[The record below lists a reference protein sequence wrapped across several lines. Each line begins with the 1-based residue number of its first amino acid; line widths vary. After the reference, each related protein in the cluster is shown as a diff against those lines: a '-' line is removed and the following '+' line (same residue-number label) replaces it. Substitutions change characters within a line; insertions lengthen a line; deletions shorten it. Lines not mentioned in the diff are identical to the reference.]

1 MVFRQHV
8 NCSVD
13 LISCFHVDFFGSRH
27 CLQIEFISSLSF
39 PIPGI
44 SVPWTHCKLI
54 SSSIQAFCWK
64 YTSTLLSYFSFSSV
78 ATRPFP
84 LKIRAGFTFCSP
96 SAPIQSFR
104 VACRLSKPEDGCDTH
119 TSLAPNVSQV
129 LSCSFTNGTGTYLV
143 DIVCIFR
150 YPSSILWVNCIGLV
164 ASPLCFQG
172 FPQIPV
178 EFLDRIPAIIC
189 LDFFLVGPSPQYYGV
204 SFLESLEPLAAFF
217 KFCSF
222 FCAIECFDFR
232 FHFFLTKV
240 WTLCFLL
247 ADSAGKGLEAR
258 GYLSVRRDLFP
269 AILLLCLFFVMVR
282 VSSARVRVSSARI
295 LLLFFS
301 HLGTSD
307 LLTPCC
313 FATVFY
319 LLVDD
324 FSESKRSSVFF
335 MKSTV

>member
-1 MVFRQHV
+1 M
-8 NCSVD
+8 
-13 LISCFHVDFFGSRH
+13 
-27 CLQIEFISSLSF
+27 
-39 PIPGI
+39 
-44 SVPWTHCKLI
+44 
-54 SSSIQAFCWK
+54 
-64 YTSTLLSYFSFSSV
+64 

-96 SAPIQSFR
+96 SAPIQSCR

-143 DIVCIFR
+143 DIVSIFR

-164 ASPLCFQG
+164 SSPLCFQG

-189 LDFFLVGPSPQYYGV
+189 PDVFLVGPSPQYYVV
-204 SFLESLEPLAAFF
+204 SFLESLEPVSASF

-222 FCAIECFDFR
+222 FCAIASSIFDF
-232 FHFFLTKV
+232 FFLNQGLD
-240 WTLCFLL
+240 TLLL
-247 ADSAGKGLEAR
+247 AVLRSLNSASKILEVR
-258 GYLSVRRDLFP
+258 GYLSVRWNLFL
-269 AILLLCLFFVMVR
+269 AILLLCLIGPAPPVFFFALLR
-282 VSSARVRVSSARI
+282 VSSARS

-301 HLGTSD
+301 DSITSD

-313 FATVFY
+313 FAAVLY

-324 FSESKRSSVFF
+324 FSESKRSVF
-335 MKSTV
+335 SL

>member
-1 MVFRQHV
+1 MYQNHG
-8 NCSVD
+8 
-13 LISCFHVDFFGSRH
+13 IIEFGSWH
-27 CLQIEFISSLSF
+27 CLQLELFSSLSF
-39 PIPGI
+39 PIPGM
-44 SVPWTHCKLI
+44 CALDCMLI
-54 SSSIQAFCWK
+54 YSSIQAFCWK

-84 LKIRAGFTFCSP
+84 LKIRAGFTFCSL

-143 DIVCIFR
+143 DIVSIFR

-189 LDFFLVGPSPQYYGV
+189 PDFFHVCPSPQYYV
-204 SFLESLEPLAAFF
+204 LSFLESVEPVAASF

-222 FCAIECFDFR
+222 FCATACFDLR
-232 FHFFLTKV
+232 FYCFF
-240 WTLCFLL
+240 F
-247 ADSAGKGLEAR
+247 
-258 GYLSVRRDLFP
+258 
-269 AILLLCLFFVMVR
+269 
-282 VSSARVRVSSARI
+282 
-295 LLLFFS
+295 
-301 HLGTSD
+301 
-307 LLTPCC
+307 
-313 FATVFY
+313 
-319 LLVDD
+319 
-324 FSESKRSSVFF
+324 
-335 MKSTV
+335 

>member
-27 CLQIEFISSLSF
+27 CLQIEFFSSLSF

-150 YPSSILWVNCIGLV
+150 YPSSILW
-164 ASPLCFQG
+164 
-172 FPQIPV
+172 
-178 EFLDRIPAIIC
+178 D
-189 LDFFLVGPSPQYYGV
+189 
-204 SFLESLEPLAAFF
+204 
-217 KFCSF
+217 
-222 FCAIECFDFR
+222 
-232 FHFFLTKV
+232 
-240 WTLCFLL
+240 LL
-247 ADSAGKGLEAR
+247 
-258 GYLSVRRDLFP
+258 
-269 AILLLCLFFVMVR
+269 LLLCVFKAFLKSLWNFWIVSRPSFVQTFFLLVLLLSTMVCLFLNLWNHLLLSLNFAA
-282 VSSARVRVSSARI
+282 SSA
-295 LLLFFS
+295 
-301 HLGTSD
+301 
-307 LLTPCC
+307 P
-313 FATVFY
+313 
-319 LLVDD
+319 
-324 FSESKRSSVFF
+324 
-335 MKSTV
+335 